1 MQRSSVYWRYK
12 DKDTLVKAAVAEP
25 FLALLKPLR
34 SLTEP
39 TDSWPELSRAL
50 ETMMNRIQAEPDT
63 VKAGLLLK
71 MQRWEPPT
79 LGGSA
84 VLEGSRA
91 AEADLASFFGRIM
104 PEGHDGH
111 QVGPDLA
118 WIAARFIDGFMLAPA
133 LGYPLRAEST
143 TRILIPLLTSGS
155 TPEPLPTT
163 V

>member
-1 MQRSSVYWRYK
+1 M
-12 DKDTLVKAAVAEP
+12 
-25 FLALLKPLR
+25 
-34 SLTEP
+34 
-39 TDSWPELSRAL
+39 
-50 ETMMNRIQAEPDT
+50 
-63 VKAGLLLK
+63 
-71 MQRWEPPT
+71 
-79 LGGSA
+79 GGSA